1 MTPDELAQAYAHAGS
16 LERLA
21 EQLGCSASA
30 AMNRLRRAGVARRR
44 VGRPLSRR
52 MELAVE
58 LLRLYREAGERLRPR
73 LVARWAGIEATHL
86 LTSYRRTYGPISGR
100 RRSR

>member
-16 LERLA
+16 LERLG
-21 EQLGCSASA
+21 EQLQCSASA

-44 VGRPLSRR
+44 AGRPLSRR
-52 MELAVE
+52 MALAVE
-58 LLRLYREAGERLRPR
+58 LLRLYREAGERIRPR
-73 LVARWAGIEATHL
+73 RVAQWAGLDVANL
-86 LTSYRRTYGPISGR
+86 LTSYRRTYGPIGGR